1 MYQKAVSY
9 ISQAD
14 ALNFLLNLHTW
25 SWYARRSG
33 TSCGHR
39 ERVECK
45 KTFQA
50 SSQED
55 RPSMRHFFSWE
66 GTKAKGLQSG
76 YSYSGRMHKR
86 GVGTYM
92 YCLTRGH

>member
-1 MYQKAVSY
+1 MVLEAAMYRKAVSY

-33 TSCGHR
+33 ASCGYK
-39 ERVECK
+39 ERVERR

-55 RPSMRHFFSWE
+55 SP
-66 GTKAKGLQSG
+66 
-76 YSYSGRMHKR
+76 
-86 GVGTYM
+86 
-92 YCLTRGH
+92 